1 MAKSKPKTKA
11 RPKARKKK
19 GTKMAKAKPKKKAKP
34 KVEETAAPPASPLV
48 TPPAAAVVTP
58 PAPPTGT
65 PKLPKVRVRMFRHGL
80 GDCFL
85 LTFNVGAEREQHMLI
100 DCGTLGNKNSDVK
113 IADVA
118 EHVMATIGSANLDIV
133 VATHEHQDHLSGFN
147 GPMKELKGRV
157 DHVWLAWTENPLDK
171 DAQAY
176 AKNKR
181 DLGEALARVAEA
193 APATAV
199 GQQVHDLLG
208 FAGDTSLGAA
218 KFAETVN
225 NAMEFVRKGL
235 GATATYHNPG
245 DIIEEPWM
253 PGFRFY
259 VLGPPRSRDA
269 LTDLGT
275 HESSELYGVASGLR
289 SAALLQVVSKTKASL
304 SPEETAMYELE
315 LPFDLRFKQN
325 GDDVKRAQYPSYFEQ
340 TDDWRTIDEDWLN
353 LASDLALQMDS
364 MTNNTS
370 LALAIERIADGK
382 VLLFPADSQEGN
394 WLSWHAPDL
403 SWSVK
408 EASGGTKKVTAA
420 DLLAR
425 TVFYKVSHHGSHNA
439 TARGKGLE
447 LMNQESELT
456 AFIPVD
462 RAVALT
468 RSPKDSWQM
477 PARPL
482 YRRLL
487 EKCQGRVVRADIG
500 WAAEATDTTANTT
513 EKEFQ
518 GLASNAEWTR
528 WGNAQAAAT
537 HVSVDK
543 LFVEYLL
550 N

>member
-1 MAKSKPKTKA
+1 
-11 RPKARKKK
+11 
-19 GTKMAKAKPKKKAKP
+19 MAKAKPKAKAKP
-34 KVEETAAPPASPLV
+34 RAKKTAQTNKEEKAAP
-48 TPPAAAVVTP
+48 AVVTP
-58 PAPPTGT
+58 PAPAVVTPPAPAVVTPPAPTPGT
-65 PKLPKVRVRMFRHGL
+65 TLAPKVRVRMFRHGL

-85 LTFNVGAEREQHMLI
+85 LTFDVGGAEKHMLI

-113 IADVA
+113 IADIA
-118 EHVMATIGSANLDIV
+118 EHVNATIGSANLAVV

-147 GPMKELKGRV
+147 GPMQDLKGRV

-176 AKNKR
+176 AKNKQ
-181 DLGEALARVAEA
+181 DLGEALAIVAEA
-193 APATAV
+193 APASAV

-208 FAGDTSLGAA
+208 FAGDTTLGTA

-225 NAMEFVRKGL
+225 DAMEFVRKGL
-235 GATATYHNPG
+235 GAKTSYHNPG
-245 DIIEEPWM
+245 DLIEEPWL

-259 VLGPPRSRDA
+259 VLGPPRSKDS

-275 HESSELYGVASGLR
+275 HESSELYGVASGMR
-289 SAALLQVVSKTKASL
+289 GAALLQVAAGKNAPMA
-304 SPEETAMYELE
+304 PEEAAARELE
-315 LPFDLRFKQN
+315 VPFDLRFKQS
-325 GDDVKRAQYPSYFEQ
+325 GDEFKQTQYPDYFEQ
-340 TDDWRTIDEDWLN
+340 TEAWRTIEEDWLN

-370 LALAIERIADGK
+370 LAFAIERIADGK

-394 WLSWHAPDL
+394 WLSWHAPER
-403 SWSVK
+403 SWSVP
-408 EASGGTKKVTAA
+408 ETSGGTRKVTAA

-425 TVFYKVSHHGSHNA
+425 TVFYKVGHHGSHNA

-447 LMNQESELT
+447 LMHQDAELT

-487 EKCQGRVVRADIG
+487 EKCQGRVARADIG
-500 WAAEATDTTANTT
+500 WAAKATGTAANST

-518 GLASNAEWTR
+518 DMATDAEWTQ
-528 WGNAQAAAT
+528 WGNAQAAAS
-537 HVSVDK
+537 HVRVEK
-543 LFVEYLL
+543 LYVEYELG
-550 N
+550 